1 MSQNLSIENL
11 FYRLNE
17 VFSVKDISNKLVTAG
32 SFEEAK
38 SIHFQMEFD
47 RIPIKKGEKIR
58 TYYDSNSDSEK
69 KIKPHEM
76 ISESTGVLEALNHLS
91 KRDFY
96 FVLSGN
102 DITHI
107 VHYLD
112 LNNPLV
118 LVPIYTQ
125 ISYGEIAIRNFARS
139 KNKDNTPEGI
149 EKFLTDISQNIQNKY
164 RIKVDDA
171 VERFESKSKSKT
183 QTDLYDELN
192 FDDELILLRELFR
205 SQLDSNQVKN
215 FEEFIDLGDSKIV
228 SYRDLRNEIM
238 HSKPEIVKQKQDIE
252 KWIEFMNFCQ
262 RIINVI
268 NGKVTF

>member
-47 RIPIKKGEKIR
+47 RVPIKKGEKIR

-215 FEEFIDLGDSKIV
+215 FKEFIDLGDSKIV